1 MSEHPLNDNA
11 DLGEDIPQDQPSYKP
26 ASIYTRIYAWIGV
39 VYMVLAVLLVTW
51 WIATGA
57 FLTGITG
64 IMLAPALIGFA
75 IAKGIQAKNAEF
87 SADRIGP
94 AIWCALCGVA
104 GVVSLVIGVGQLMRV
119 V

>member
-1 MSEHPLNDNA
+1 MSERPVNETNG
-11 DLGEDIPQDQPSYKP
+11 LGEEVPQTSYQP

-51 WIATGA
+51 WIATGS

-64 IMLAPALIGFA
+64 IMLAPGLIGFA
-75 IAKGIQAKNAEF
+75 IAKGIQAKKAEYA
-87 SADRIGP
+87 ADRVGP

-104 GVVSLVIGVGQLMRV
+104 GVVSLIWGVSQIIGLF
-119 V
+119 